1 MPTIETL
8 SKAAALAL
16 VLAVLWA
23 IGAPTPGMAAK
34 CRYKDSSGTEQCTEK
49 ASAVYVCCR
58 KYAGCS
64 RGVCRTRRA
73 DCKAFLQF
81 DTKGSCSKAKLSPQS
96 IRPAEESPAL
106 QLEKDAKPA
115 LKVAPVKQPE
125 TQQ

>member
-1 MPTIETL
+1 MSIIGRL

-16 VLAVLWA
+16 VLAAFLA
-23 IGAPTPGMAAK
+23 IGASTPGMAAK
-34 CRYKDSSGTEQCTEK
+34 CRYKDSSGNEQCTEK

-73 DCKAFLQF
+73 DCKEFLQF

-96 IRPAEESPAL
+96 IRPAEESPTL
-106 QLEKDAKPA
+106 QLEKDANPA
-115 LKVAPVKQPE
+115 LKMAPRKQPE